1 MLEDLL
7 KSNKCFK
14 LVCGAGNEDAVE
26 VEKLVKL
33 YSLAGCKFFDLSA
46 KPEIVD
52 AAKRGL
58 EDREGYLCVSVG
70 IKGDPHV
77 RKACID
83 SEKCVKCHKCEE
95 ICPQKA
101 IKNCKMIT
109 PSQLAIN
116 GSTEDTSLRPLTAAL
131 PSQLAINGSTGDTS
145 LRPLLAARCIGCGKC
160 GNVCRHG
167 AISYISE
174 NKDLSEVLPP
184 LIEKGIDC
192 IELHAMGE
200 NDDEVFEKWQYIN
213 EIFDGL
219 LSICTAR
226 GHLSE
231 EKMIERIKTM
241 TACRKPFSTIVQ
253 ADGFPMSGGKSDYK
267 TTLQAVSTAE
277 IVQNANLPVY
287 IMLSGGTNSKT
298 AELAKMC
305 GINYNGIAIGTFAR
319 KIVARYID
327 RPDFLTNKYAFE
339 DALKIAK
346 ALVDT
351 VE

>member
-14 LVCGAGNEDAVE
+14 LVCGAGNEDATE

-33 YSLAGCKFFDLSA
+33 YSSAGCKFFDLSA

-83 SEKCVKCHKCEE
+83 GEKCVGCHKCEE

-101 IKNCKMIT
+101 IRGSK
-109 PSQLAIN
+109 IN
-116 GSTEDTSLRPLTAAL
+116 KV
-131 PSQLAINGSTGDTS
+131 
-145 LRPLLAARCIGCGKC
+145 RCLGCGKC
-160 GNVCRHG
+160 EKVCRHD

-174 NKDLSEVLPP
+174 NKDLREVLPP

-192 IELHAMGE
+192 IELHAMGVC
-200 NDDEVFEKWQYIN
+200 DDEVFEKWRYIN

-219 LSICTAR
+219 LSICTSR

-231 EKMIERIKTM
+231 ENMIERIKSM
-241 TACRKPFSTIVQ
+241 TACRKPYSTIIQ
-253 ADGFPMSGGKSDYK
+253 ADGFPMSGGKDDYK

-277 IVQNANLPVY
+277 IVQNAKLPVY

-298 AELAKMC
+298 SELAKMC
-305 GINYNGIAIGTFAR
+305 GINYNGIAVGTFAR
-319 KIVARYID
+319 KIVARYVD
-327 RPDFLTNKYAFE
+327 RVDFLTNKYAFE

-346 ALVDT
+346 TLVES
-351 VE
+351 V

>member
-7 KSNKCFK
+7 KTNKCFK
-14 LVCGAGNEDAVE
+14 LVCGAGNEDAAE

-33 YSLAGCKFFDLSA
+33 YSSAGCKFFDLSA

-83 SEKCVKCHKCEE
+83 DKKCVGCHKCEE

-101 IKNCKMIT
+101 IRGSK
-109 PSQLAIN
+109 IN
-116 GSTEDTSLRPLTAAL
+116 T
-131 PSQLAINGSTGDTS
+131 
-145 LRPLLAARCIGCGKC
+145 ARCIGCGKC
-160 GNVCRHG
+160 ANICKHD
-167 AISYISE
+167 AISYVSE
-174 NKDLSEVLPP
+174 NKDLREVLPS

-200 NDDEVFEKWQYIN
+200 NDDEVFKKWQYIN
-213 EIFDGL
+213 ENFNGL
-219 LSICTAR
+219 LSICTSR

-231 EKMIERIKTM
+231 EKMLARIKAM
-241 TACRKPFSTIVQ
+241 TACRELFSTIVQ
-253 ADGFPMSGGKSDYK
+253 ADGFPMSGGKDDYK

-277 IVQNANLPVY
+277 IVQNAKLPVY

-319 KIVARYID
+319 KIVSRYID
-327 RPDFLTNKYAFE
+327 RPDFLANKYALE

>member
-14 LVCGAGNEDAVE
+14 LVCGAGNEDATE

-33 YSLAGCKFFDLSA
+33 YSSAGCKFFDLSA

-83 SEKCVKCHKCEE
+83 GEKCVGCHKCEE

-101 IKNCKMIT
+101 IRGSK
-109 PSQLAIN
+109 IN
-116 GSTEDTSLRPLTAAL
+116 KV
-131 PSQLAINGSTGDTS
+131 
-145 LRPLLAARCIGCGKC
+145 RCLGCGKC
-160 GNVCRHG
+160 EKVCRHN

-174 NKDLSEVLPP
+174 NKDLREVLPS

-192 IELHAMGE
+192 IELHAMGVC
-200 NDDEVFEKWQYIN
+200 DDEVFEKWRYIN

-219 LSICTAR
+219 LSICTSR

-231 EKMIERIKTM
+231 ENMIERIKSM
-241 TACRKPFSTIVQ
+241 TACRKPYSTIIQ
-253 ADGFPMSGGKSDYK
+253 ADGFPMSGGKDDYK

-277 IVQNANLPVY
+277 IVQNAKLPVY

-298 AELAKMC
+298 SELAKMC
-305 GINYNGIAIGTFAR
+305 GINYNGIAVGTFAR
-319 KIVARYID
+319 KIVARYVD
-327 RPDFLTNKYAFE
+327 RVDFLTNKYAFE

-346 ALVDT
+346 TLVES
-351 VE
+351 V

>member
-7 KSNKCFK
+7 KTNKCFK
-14 LVCGAGNEDAVE
+14 LVCGAGNEDATE

-33 YSLAGCKFFDLSA
+33 YSFAGCKFFDLSA
-46 KPEIVD
+46 KSEIVD

-58 EDREGYLCVSVG
+58 EGREGYLCVSVG

-83 SEKCVKCHKCEE
+83 GEKCVGCHKCEE

-101 IKNCKMIT
+101 IRGSK
-109 PSQLAIN
+109 IN
-116 GSTEDTSLRPLTAAL
+116 T
-131 PSQLAINGSTGDTS
+131 
-145 LRPLLAARCIGCGKC
+145 ARCIGCGKC
-160 GNVCRHG
+160 GKVCRHG
-167 AISYISE
+167 AISYVCE

-184 LIEKGIDC
+184 LIAKGIDC

-231 EKMIERIKTM
+231 GKMIERIKTM
-241 TACRKPFSTIVQ
+241 MACRKPFSTIIQ
-253 ADGFPMSGGKSDYK
+253 ADGFPMSGGKDDYK

>member
-14 LVCGAGNEDAVE
+14 LVCGAGNEDATE

-33 YSLAGCKFFDLSA
+33 YSSAGCKFFDLSA

-83 SEKCVKCHKCEE
+83 GEKCVGCHKCEE

-101 IKNCKMIT
+101 IHGSK
-109 PSQLAIN
+109 IN
-116 GSTEDTSLRPLTAAL
+116 KV
-131 PSQLAINGSTGDTS
+131 
-145 LRPLLAARCIGCGKC
+145 RCLGCGKC
-160 GNVCRHG
+160 EKVCRHD

-174 NKDLSEVLPP
+174 NKDLREVLPP

-200 NDDEVFEKWQYIN
+200 NDDEVFEKWGYIN

-219 LSICTAR
+219 LSICTSR

-231 EKMIERIKTM
+231 ENMIERIKVM
-241 TACRKPFSTIVQ
+241 TDRRKPFSTIVQ
-253 ADGFPMSGGKSDYK
+253 ADGFPMSGGKDDYK

-277 IVQNANLPVY
+277 IVQNAKLPVY

-298 AELAKMC
+298 SELAKMC

-319 KIVARYID
+319 KIVVRYVD
-327 RPDFLTNKYAFE
+327 RVDFLTNKYAFE

-346 ALVDT
+346 TLVES
-351 VE
+351 V

>member
-14 LVCGAGNEDAVE
+14 LVCGAGNEDATE

-33 YSLAGCKFFDLSA
+33 YSSAGCKFFDLSA

-58 EDREGYLCVSVG
+58 EGREGYLCVSAG

-83 SEKCVKCHKCEE
+83 GEKCVGCHKCEE

-101 IKNCKMIT
+101 IRGSK
-109 PSQLAIN
+109 IN
-116 GSTEDTSLRPLTAAL
+116 KV
-131 PSQLAINGSTGDTS
+131 
-145 LRPLLAARCIGCGKC
+145 RCLGCGKC
-160 GNVCRHG
+160 EKVCRHD

-174 NKDLSEVLPP
+174 NKDLREVLPL

-192 IELHAMGE
+192 IELHAMGVC
-200 NDDEVFEKWQYIN
+200 DDEVFEKWRYIN

-219 LSICTAR
+219 LSICTSR

-231 EKMIERIKTM
+231 ENMIERIKSM
-241 TACRKPFSTIVQ
+241 TACRKPYSTIIQ
-253 ADGFPMSGGKSDYK
+253 ADGFPMSGGKDDYK

-277 IVQNANLPVY
+277 IVQNAKLPVY

-298 AELAKMC
+298 SELAKMC
-305 GINYNGIAIGTFAR
+305 GINYNGIAVGTFAR
-319 KIVARYID
+319 KIVARYVD
-327 RPDFLTNKYAFE
+327 RVDFLTNKYAFE

-346 ALVDT
+346 TLVES
-351 VE
+351 V

>member
-7 KSNKCFK
+7 KNNKCFK
-14 LVCGAGNEDAVE
+14 LVCGAGNEDATE

-33 YSLAGCKFFDLSA
+33 YSSAGCKFFDLSA

-52 AAKRGL
+52 AAKKGL
-58 EDREGYLCVSVG
+58 EDREGYFCVSVG

-83 SEKCVKCHKCEE
+83 GEKCVGCHKCEE

-101 IKNCKMIT
+101 IRGSK
-109 PSQLAIN
+109 IN
-116 GSTEDTSLRPLTAAL
+116 KV
-131 PSQLAINGSTGDTS
+131 
-145 LRPLLAARCIGCGKC
+145 RCIGCGKC
-160 GNVCRHG
+160 ENVCRHD

-174 NKDLSEVLPP
+174 NKDLREVLPP

-213 EIFDGL
+213 ENFDGL

-231 EKMIERIKTM
+231 EKMIERIKSM
-241 TACRKPFSTIVQ
+241 TACRKPFSTIIQ
-253 ADGFPMSGGKSDYK
+253 ADGFPMSGGKDDYK

-277 IVQNANLPVY
+277 IVQNAKLPVY

-298 AELAKMC
+298 SELAKMC
-305 GINYNGIAIGTFAR
+305 GINYNGIAVGTFAR
-319 KIVARYID
+319 KIVARYVD
-327 RPDFLTNKYAFE
+327 RVDFLNNKYAFE

-346 ALVDT
+346 TLVES
-351 VE
+351 V